1 MLVRVTC
8 AGVQIGSA
16 SLDPSPGLA
25 HARLFPT
32 AGYVL
37 AASAAQVLGYQL
49 TLTRYWP
56 VFAGDFADAVAAR
69 WQGGPLALE
78 DVIGRQ
84 LDVDLVIF
92 EETCGGPGIV
102 HVVVDFRSESGRV
115 AARVPALGT
124 RGRGRARPA
133 A

>member
-8 AGVQIGSA
+8 AGVQIGTA

-49 TLTRYWP
+49 ALTRYWP
-56 VFAGDFADAVAAR
+56 AFAGDFADAVAAR

-78 DVIGRQ
+78 DVTGRE
-84 LDVDLVIF
+84 LGVDVVIF
-92 EETCGGPGIV
+92 EESCGGPGIV
-102 HVVVDFRSESGRV
+102 HVVADFRSGRGGV
-115 AARVPALGT
+115 AGHVPALGAG
-124 RGRGRARPA
+124 GRRRARPA

>member
-1 MLVRVTC
+1 MFVRVTC

-56 VFAGDFADAVAAR
+56 AFAGDFADAVAAR

-78 DVIGRQ
+78 DVTGRE
-84 LDVDLVIF
+84 LGVDLVIF
-92 EETCGGPGIV
+92 EESCGGPGIV
-102 HVVVDFRSESGRV
+102 HVVADFRSDRGGV
-115 AARVPALGT
+115 AARVPALGAG
-124 RGRGRARPA
+124 GRGRARPA

>member
-49 TLTRYWP
+49 VLTRYWP
-56 VFAGDFADAVAAR
+56 AFAGDFADAVAAR
-69 WQGGPLALE
+69 WQGGPLASVNGPLNFTR
-78 DVIGRQ
+78 VKVL
-84 LDVDLVIF
+84 LDVNTKHVDHK
-92 EETCGGPGIV
+92 GPK
-102 HVVVDFRSESGRV
+102 
-115 AARVPALGT
+115 L
-124 RGRGRARPA
+124 RATHPL
-133 A
+133 

>member
-16 SLDPSPGLA
+16 ALDPSPGLA

-37 AASAAQVLGYQL
+37 AATAAQVLGYEL

-56 VFAGDFADAVAAR
+56 AFAGDFADAVAAR

-78 DVIGRQ
+78 DVTGRE
-84 LDVDLVIF
+84 LGVEVVIF
-92 EETCGGPGIV
+92 EESCGGSGIV
-102 HVVVDFRSESGRV
+102 HVVADFRAERGRG
-115 AARVPALGT
+115 AARVPALGA
-124 RGRGRARPA
+124 GRRSRARPA